1 MVALGLLP
9 VTFAPRARPTITG
22 LSADNSAGPT
32 NNYGVVGHLPYFA
45 PTSIQILY
53 YRAQQTSDKQVICS
67 DGPSSEDELP
77 IMDIIK
83 QQYTKLTATQFIALQ
98 KGVRTLHEL
107 TGGSFRVGTA
117 CSGTDVVMRCL
128 NLLFGRWRQLFGV
141 QFRPVH
147 CFSCE
152 NKDFK
157 QRFLDKHWQA
167 PIFADLEDLVN
178 ESADTTAG
186 KLLMIPLVHLLV
198 VGIGAYANPVL
209 PPLGRRMRCDG
220 QLRGSCV

>member
-1 MVALGLLP
+1 M
-9 VTFAPRARPTITG
+9 
-22 LSADNSAGPT
+22 
-32 NNYGVVGHLPYFA
+32 
-45 PTSIQILY
+45 
-53 YRAQQTSDKQVICS
+53 ICS
-67 DGPSSEDELP
+67 DGPYSEDELP

-107 TGGSFRVGTA
+107 TGGSFHVGTA
-117 CSGTDVVMRCL
+117 CSGTDVVMQCL
-128 NLLFGRWRQLFGV
+128 NLLFGNWRQLFGV

-157 QRFLDKHWQA
+157 QSFLDKHWQA
-167 PIFADLEDLVN
+167 PIFADLDDLVN

-186 KLLMIPLVHLLV
+186 KLLIIPLV
-198 VGIGAYANPVL
+198 
-209 PPLGRRMRCDG
+209 
-220 QLRGSCV
+220 